1 MKELQQI
8 VNEQINAMIMSGSIE
23 QMIAQKL
30 NATINECVS
39 DAMRSYG
46 EFGKSIKL
54 KIEESI
60 NASLSQVTIPE
71 YNKFISDIVM
81 ESYTQAMNETSK
93 AHMKELLDQHLAPVE
108 KEMTAQKLLEKIE
121 GYWQDEARE
130 HGYEEI
136 GIEWERRGGAIYM
149 KVIHPE
155 YNWKSITLTFYSHNE
170 DNSDIYR
177 IGYINEDKK
186 QISGCRT
193 GATYALGLAGFFYKL
208 YCAQTKITGFD
219 DVYGD
224 DIYVGFD

>member
-1 MKELQQI
+1 MKELLQI
-8 VNEQINAMIMSGSIE
+8 VNEQINTMITNGSIE
-23 QMIAQKL
+23 QMIAEKL
-30 NATINECVS
+30 NSTINECVS

-46 EFGKSIKL
+46 AFGKSIKL

-71 YNKFISDIVM
+71 YNKFISDMVM
-81 ESYTQAMNETSK
+81 ESYTLAMNETSK

-108 KEMTAQKLLEKIE
+108 KEMTAQKLLENIE
-121 GYWQDEARE
+121 GYWQNEARE
-130 HGYEEI
+130 HGHEEI
-136 GIEWERRGGAIYM
+136 GIEWERRNGAIYM
-149 KVIHPE
+149 KVVHPE

-170 DNSDIYR
+170 DNSNIYH

-186 QISGCRT
+186 QISGCIT